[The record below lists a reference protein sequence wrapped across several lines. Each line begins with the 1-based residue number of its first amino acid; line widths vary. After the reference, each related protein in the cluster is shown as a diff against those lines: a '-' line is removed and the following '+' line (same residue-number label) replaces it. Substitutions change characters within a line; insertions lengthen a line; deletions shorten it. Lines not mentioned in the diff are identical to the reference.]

1 MRKLNSRRR
10 YTMYQAREELEREV
24 LAQYRAMM
32 HRFKASSG
40 GAWMEIDLTLPQL
53 RTLLVLA
60 EEGPL
65 VIGQIAQRLGIGL
78 STGGHLVDRLV
89 QADLA
94 DRTEDAGDRRRTVAR
109 LTPKG
114 EDLYARLLNRTQ
126 MMQSIIQKMR
136 EDELTALLQGL
147 QAIRRVIEEED
158 YGAHAGIEPKQTL
171 QEIDQE
177 IENVK

>member
-40 GAWMEIDLTLPQL
+40 TAWMEIDLTIAQL

-65 VIGQIAQRLGIGL
+65 VIGQIAQRMGIGL

-89 QADLA
+89 QAGLA
-94 DRTEDAGDRRRTVAR
+94 ERTEDAEDRRRTLAR

-114 EDLYARLLNRTQ
+114 EDLYARLLNPSLQ
-126 MMQSIIQKMR
+126 MQTLIQKL
-136 EDELTALLQGL
+136 ESKDLAAFLQGL
-147 QAIRRVIEEED
+147 KALNRLVEV
-158 YGAHAGIEPKQTL
+158 EPKADL
-171 QEIDQE
+171 SI
-177 IENVK
+177 

>member
-1 MRKLNSRRR
+1 VNQTRD
-10 YTMYQAREELEREV
+10 ELDREV
-24 LAQYRAMM
+24 LAEYRALG
-32 HRFKASSG
+32 RALKATSEPG
-40 GAWMEIDLTLPQL
+40 WMEIDLTLPQL

-89 QADLA
+89 QAGLA
-94 DRTEDAGDRRRTVAR
+94 ERAEDTEDRRRTVAR
-109 LTPKG
+109 LTSKG

-126 MMQSIIQKMR
+126 HMQALIQKMR

-147 QAIRRVIEEED
+147 RALRRVIEEEKC
-158 YGAHAGIEPKQTL
+158 AALAGIEPKNAD
-171 QEIDQE
+171 QEID
-177 IENVK
+177 IVK

>member
-1 MRKLNSRRR
+1 
-10 YTMYQAREELEREV
+10 MYQAREELEREV

-32 HRFKASSG
+32 HGFKASSG

-53 RTLLVLA
+53 RTLLILA

-89 QADLA
+89 QAGLA
-94 DRTEDAGDRRRTVAR
+94 ERTEDSEDRRRTLAR

-114 EDLYARLLNRTQ
+114 EELHARLLNHVQ
-126 MMQSIIQKMR
+126 HLQILIQKLD
-136 EDELTALLQGL
+136 EDDLAALLQGL
-147 QAIRRVIEEED
+147 KALNRVVDEESR
-158 YGAHAGIEPKQTL
+158 AGSICE
-171 QEIDQE
+171 
-177 IENVK
+177 